1 LAPHAPHNIIIEVRK
16 PDNAGNQK
24 KEKCD
29 LGLHRAVLFSASQRV
44 ARHHGAKSIPKLKN
58 RQRTGVSMKIAGI

>member
-24 KEKCD
+24 KEKRD
-29 LGLHRAVLFSASQRV
+29 LGLHRAVLFSASPHNANR
-44 ARHHGAKSIPKLKN
+44 AAKSIPKLKN
-58 RQRTGVSMKIAGI
+58 RQRTGVSMKIAAI

>member
-1 LAPHAPHNIIIEVRK
+1 VAPHTPHNIIIEVRK

-29 LGLHRAVLFSASQRV
+29 LGLHRAVLFSAPPHTPTAVQKAFQS
-44 ARHHGAKSIPKLKN
+44 
-58 RQRTGVSMKIAGI
+58 

>member
-29 LGLHRAVLFSASQRV
+29 LGLHRAVLFSASPHANR
-44 ARHHGAKSIPKLKN
+44 GAKSIPKLKN
-58 RQRTGVSMKIAGI
+58 RQRAGVSMKIAGI